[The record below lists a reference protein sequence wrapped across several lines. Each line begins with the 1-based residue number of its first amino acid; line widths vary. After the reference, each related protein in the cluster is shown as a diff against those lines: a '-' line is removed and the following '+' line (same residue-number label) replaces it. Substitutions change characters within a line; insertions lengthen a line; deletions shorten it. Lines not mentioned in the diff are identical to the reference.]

1 VREFQQRHPYRIEFR
16 DGMCVRFSN
25 EECARATLFFEHAKI
40 EDPIIFCEREEEGD
54 ASSI

>member
-1 VREFQQRHPYRIEFR
+1 MREFQQRHPYRIEFR